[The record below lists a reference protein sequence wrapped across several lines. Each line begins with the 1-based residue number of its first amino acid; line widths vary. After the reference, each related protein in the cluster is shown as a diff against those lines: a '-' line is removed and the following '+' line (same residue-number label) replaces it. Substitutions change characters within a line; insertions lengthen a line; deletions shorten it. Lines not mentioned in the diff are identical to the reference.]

1 MDSTP
6 TKATDILPTVE
17 ECLFYIFR
25 LSTKSIIV
33 TDLSYH
39 VVASKEAIVLYIYI
53 YRPNDPIFV
62 TYRYLSQFFLL
73 EKNKTKVYVDIQLWK
88 HSPLLGS

>member
-25 LSTKSIIV
+25 LYTKSIIV
-33 TDLSYH
+33 MDLSYH
-39 VVASKEAIVLYIYI
+39 VVASKEAVVVSFLKQK
-53 YRPNDPIFV
+53 NFKPIS
-62 TYRYLSQFFLL
+62 L
-73 EKNKTKVYVDIQLWK
+73 
-88 HSPLLGS
+88 